1 LRSGLKF
8 DSFGIPN
15 TKNRIVV
22 MYVIKING
30 MNTINHDMIPSP
42 DAHKTFNATV
52 KIIITRNF
60 KNAVL
65 ISPLNISIS
74 I

>member
-1 LRSGLKF
+1 L
-8 DSFGIPN
+8 GIPN
-15 TKNRIVV
+15 TKTRIVV

-30 MNTINHDMIPSP
+30 INTINHEIIPNP
-42 DAHKTFNATV
+42 DAHNMFNAIV

-65 ISPLNISIS
+65 VSPLNISIS

>member
-1 LRSGLKF
+1 M
-8 DSFGIPN
+8 
-15 TKNRIVV
+15 VV

-30 MNTINHDMIPSP
+30 INTMNHDIIPSP
-42 DAHKTFNATV
+42 DAHNMLSAIV

-60 KNAVL
+60 KNAVSN
-65 ISPLNISIS
+65 SPLNISIS